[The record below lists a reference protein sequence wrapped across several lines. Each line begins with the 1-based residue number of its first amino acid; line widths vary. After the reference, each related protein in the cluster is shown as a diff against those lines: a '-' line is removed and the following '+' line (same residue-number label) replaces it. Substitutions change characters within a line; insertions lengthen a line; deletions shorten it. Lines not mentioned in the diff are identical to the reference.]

1 MMQVFLYV
9 HVIWS
14 TKGREQL
21 LVRPIRFV
29 FYAQLKKLGEEKG
42 VKLLEVNGGADHIH
56 LLLQLH
62 PAQNLSQV
70 MRILRVDSVDWLNGT
85 QLLKGEFEW
94 SDEMIAYSVS
104 PGSLK
109 PVADF
114 IKNQEEYHQTRTF
127 ETEIE
132 VFMKGS
138 K

>member
-29 FYAQLKKLGEEKG
+29 FYAQLKKLAEEKG

>member
-29 FYAQLKKLGEEKG
+29 FYAQLKKLAEEKG

-56 LLLQLH
+56 LLIQLH

>member
-1 MMQVFLYV
+1 MVQVFLYV

-21 LVRPIRFV
+21 LVRPVRFV
-29 FYAQLKKLGEEKG
+29 FFAQLKKLAEEKG

-70 MRILRVDSVDWLNGT
+70 MRMLRVDSVDWLNGT

-132 VFMKGS
+132 VFMKGN